1 MGVGV
6 RLADLR
12 EQQRR
17 HSQQGGVRAE
27 ASRGRGEAEFGEGKT
42 EAGSAEPSSGGV
54 RTPYSAVG
62 NELVQMMLGSRKHA
76 AMNDY
81 LPAIVSE
88 EEGRRMLI
96 AAKIAT
102 AVWDALGQGM
112 TGRNREGLISSAW
125 LYLESPAF
133 RHDLD
138 LVGFFVD
145 VDAFLR
151 DLRKLADG

>member
-1 MGVGV
+1 MGIGV

-17 HSQQGGVRAE
+17 YSQQGGVRA
-27 ASRGRGEAEFGEGKT
+27 AAGRGRGEAEFGEGKT
-42 EAGSAEPSSGGV
+42 EAGSGGV

-96 AAKIAT
+96 AAVIAT

-112 TGRNREGLISSAW
+112 TGRNREGLVASAW
-125 LYLESPAF
+125 AYLESSMF

-145 VDAFLR
+145 VDAFLS
-151 DLRKLADG
+151 DLKELAGA

>member
-42 EAGSAEPSSGGV
+42 EAGSAERSSGRV

-96 AAKIAT
+96 AAVIAT

-112 TGRNREGLISSAW
+112 TGRNREGLVASAW
-125 LYLESPAF
+125 AYLESSMF

-145 VDAFLR
+145 VDAFLS
-151 DLRKLADG
+151 DLKELAGA